1 MDPMKQKPKAA
12 KKLKKSR
19 PKSSKLGVI
28 NVKATAAERQEL
40 KRQARKHLGGNLSG
54 WLRLAG
60 RRYTPTKSEIAALKA
75 GK

>member
-1 MDPMKQKPKAA
+1 MKRKSKAPQR
-12 KKLKKSR
+12 KKKANGKA
-19 PKSSKLGVI
+19 KLGVI
-28 NVKATAAERQEL
+28 NVKATSAERQEL

-60 RRYTPTKSEIAALKA
+60 RRYTPTKSEIAAAKA

>member
-1 MDPMKQKPKAA
+1 MKRKSKAPQRKKKP
-12 KKLKKSR
+12 
-19 PKSSKLGVI
+19 KLGVI
-28 NVKATAAERQEL
+28 NVKATSAERQEL

-60 RRYTPTKSEIAALKA
+60 RRYTPTKSEIAALKV